1 MSRLR
6 FLLGRRQSAD
16 TPARATHAFDRAED
30 ARGYHGGPVL
40 GASTLGELAL
50 SPALHD
56 EVWAILDRLE
66 PDDNVSHVRD
76 FVAEGRRLA
85 GREWRYVDIAS
96 ALAAATELLRPS
108 SYLEVGVR
116 RGRSM
121 AIVAARAP
129 KCSIIGVDMW
139 QPNYA
144 GMENP
149 GRTTSGRSWRRSG
162 SQATSSSSRVTAIEC
177 YPASSRSGPTYL
189 RPHHGRRRSPA
200 ARSGSR
206 SARRPAPT
214 PHRRGAGLRGHQPP
228 APSEAA
234 RDLASCRRGGAALLH
249 LALRRCRL
257 RRSGRRS
264 SLVAMVT
271 VWVSTARAL
280 AARLPDPDADEV
292 ERLITPVR
300 EELRRLA
307 DELERP
313 VN

>member
-1 MSRLR
+1 MVVSRLR
-6 FLLGRRQSAD
+6 FLLGRPQSAD
-16 TPARATHAFDRAED
+16 TRARATHAFDRAED
-30 ARGYHGGPVL
+30 ARGNHGGPVL

-56 EVWAILDRLE
+56 EAWAIVDRLE

-121 AIVAARAP
+121 AIVAARTP

-149 GRTTSGRSWRRSG
+149 GPEHVRAELAKVGFAGDLELLTGDSHRVLPRLF
-162 SQATSSSSRVTAIEC
+162 SQ
-177 YPASSRSGPTYL
+177 
-189 RPHHGRRRSPA
+189 RPDLTFDLITVDGDHSP
-200 ARSGSR
+200 
-206 SARRPAPT
+206 
-214 PHRRGAGLRGHQPP
+214 RG
-228 APSEAA
+228 AA
-234 RDLASCRRGGAALLH
+234 RDLRDVLP
-249 LALRRCRL
+249 RL
-257 RRSGRRS
+257 RIGGVLVFDDISHPQHPKLLEIWRRVV
-264 SLVAMVT
+264 VAERRY
-271 VWVSTARAL
+271 STWHFDDVGYGVAVA
-280 AARLPDPDADEV
+280 
-292 ERLITPVR
+292 VR
-300 EELRRLA
+300 RW
-307 DELERP
+307 
-313 VN
+313 

>member
-1 MSRLR
+1 MVVSRLR
-6 FLLGRRQSAD
+6 FLLGRPQSAD

-56 EVWAILDRLE
+56 EAWAIVDRLE

-149 GRTTSGRSWRRSG
+149 GPDHVRAELAKVGFAGDLELLTGDSH
-162 SQATSSSSRVTAIEC
+162 RVL
-177 YPASSRSGPTYL
+177 P
-189 RPHHGRRRSPA
+189 
-200 ARSGSR
+200 
-206 SARRPAPT
+206 
-214 PHRRGAGLRGHQPP
+214 
-228 APSEAA
+228 
-234 RDLASCRRGGAALLH
+234 
-249 LALRRCRL
+249 RL
-257 RRSGRRS
+257 F
-264 SLVAMVT
+264 
-271 VWVSTARAL
+271 
-280 AARLPDPDADEV
+280 
-292 ERLITPVR
+292 
-300 EELRRLA
+300 
-307 DELERP
+307 
-313 VN
+313 

>member
-1 MSRLR
+1 MVVSRLR
-6 FLLGRRQSAD
+6 FLLGRPQSGD

-30 ARGYHGGPVL
+30 ARDYHGGPVL

-56 EVWAILDRLE
+56 EAWAILDRLE

-85 GREWRYVDIAS
+85 GREWHYVDIAS

-149 GRTTSGRSWRRSG
+149 GPDYVRAELAKVGLAGDLELLTGDSH
-162 SQATSSSSRVTAIEC
+162 RVLPPLLAAAR
-177 YPASSRSGPTYL
+177 PDV
-189 RPHHGRRRSPA
+189 RPHHGRWRSLA

-206 SARRPAPT
+206 SAGRPAPT
-214 PHRRGAGLRGHQPP
+214 PHRRGAGLRRHQPP
-228 APSEAA
+228 AASEAA

-271 VWVSTARAL
+271 V
-280 AARLPDPDADEV
+280 
-292 ERLITPVR
+292 
-300 EELRRLA
+300 
-307 DELERP
+307 
-313 VN
+313 

>member
-1 MSRLR
+1 MVVSRLR
-6 FLLGRRQSAD
+6 FLLGRPQSAD

-56 EVWAILDRLE
+56 EAWAIVDRLE

-129 KCSIIGVDMW
+129 KCLIIGVDMW

-149 GRTTSGRSWRRSG
+149 GPDHVRAELAKVGFAGDLELLTGDSHRVLPRLF
-162 SQATSSSSRVTAIEC
+162 SQ
-177 YPASSRSGPTYL
+177 
-189 RPHHGRRRSPA
+189 RPDLTFDLITVDGDHSP
-200 ARSGSR
+200 
-206 SARRPAPT
+206 
-214 PHRRGAGLRGHQPP
+214 RG
-228 APSEAA
+228 AA
-234 RDLASCRRGGAALLH
+234 RDLRDVLP
-249 LALRRCRL
+249 RL
-257 RRSGRRS
+257 RIGGVLVFDDISHPHHPKLLEIWRRVV
-264 SLVAMVT
+264 VAERRY
-271 VWVSTARAL
+271 STWHFDDVGYGVAVA
-280 AARLPDPDADEV
+280 
-292 ERLITPVR
+292 VR
-300 EELRRLA
+300 RW
-307 DELERP
+307 
-313 VN
+313 

>member
-1 MSRLR
+1 MVVSRLR
-6 FLLGRRQSAD
+6 FLLGRPQSAD

-30 ARGYHGGPVL
+30 ARAYHGGPVL

-50 SPALHD
+50 TPALHD
-56 EVWAILDRLE
+56 EAWAIVDRLE

-121 AIVAARAP
+121 AIVAARTP

-149 GRTTSGRSWRRSG
+149 GPDHVRAELAKVGFAGDLELLTGDSHRVLPRLF
-162 SQATSSSSRVTAIEC
+162 SQRPRPST
-177 YPASSRSGPTYL
+177 SSRSTAIT
-189 RPHHGRRRSPA
+189 RRAERLAICGTSCPDSASAGCWSSTTSATRTIRSCS
-200 ARSGSR
+200 RSGVVS
-206 SARRPAPT
+206 SW
-214 PHRRGAGLRGHQPP
+214 
-228 APSEAA
+228 
-234 RDLASCRRGGAALLH
+234 
-249 LALRRCRL
+249 
-257 RRSGRRS
+257 RSGATP
-264 SLVAMVT
+264 LGT
-271 VWVSTARAL
+271 STMSATA
-280 AARLPDPDADEV
+280 
-292 ERLITPVR
+292 
-300 EELRRLA
+300 
-307 DELERP
+307 
-313 VN
+313 

>member
-1 MSRLR
+1 MVVSRLR
-6 FLLGRRQSAD
+6 FLLGRPQSAD
-16 TPARATHAFDRAED
+16 TRARATHAFDRAED
-30 ARGYHGGPVL
+30 ALGNHGGPVL

-56 EVWAILDRLE
+56 EAWAIVDRLE

-85 GREWRYVDIAS
+85 GRQWRYVDIAS

-149 GRTTSGRSWRRSG
+149 GPGY
-162 SQATSSSSRVTAIEC
+162 V
-177 YPASSRSGPTYL
+177 
-189 RPHHGRRRSPA
+189 
-200 ARSGSR
+200 
-206 SARRPAPT
+206 
-214 PHRRGAGLRGHQPP
+214 
-228 APSEAA
+228 
-234 RDLASCRRGGAALLH
+234 
-249 LALRRCRL
+249 
-257 RRSGRRS
+257 
-264 SLVAMVT
+264 
-271 VWVSTARAL
+271 RA
-280 AARLPDPDADEV
+280 
-292 ERLITPVR
+292 
-300 EELRRLA
+300 
-307 DELERP
+307 
-313 VN
+313 